1 MKFLEGQTA
10 FVTGGSRGMGKAIAL
25 HLAGAGAKVA
35 VCARREGD
43 LEAAGREL
51 RAIVPDCLALPL
63 DISRAED
70 VQAGVERIEATL
82 GPIDILINNAGIFLN
97 GPVWEM
103 TVGEWDAQFG
113 INLKGQFL
121 VTRAV
126 VPGMIARRRGRVL
139 FISSIAAQYYRK
151 NFTLY
156 FASKWA
162 LSGFAH
168 CVAKETHEYN
178 IHVHILCPGMTETN
192 FFETLNGRPHPEE
205 CAYLKPDTVAALAE
219 HLVCLP
225 ENVDTNEYSLF
236 PSFQLKNFGIRR

>member
-70 VQAGVERIEATL
+70 VLAGVERIEATL
-82 GPIDILINNAGIFLN
+82 GPIDILINNAGIFRS

-126 VPGMIARRRGRVL
+126 VPGMIARRRGRII
-139 FISSIAAQYYRK
+139 FIS
-151 NFTLY
+151 
-156 FASKWA
+156 
-162 LSGFAH
+162 
-168 CVAKETHEYN
+168 
-178 IHVHILCPGMTETN
+178 
-192 FFETLNGRPHPEE
+192 
-205 CAYLKPDTVAALAE
+205 TVAALFSFPGLSCYTAVKRGLEGFAGCLAQELCEHGIKVHVLRPGFTETSIFEETGKPDLDIDWIQPREIAE
-219 HLVCLP
+219 TVEYLLRLP
-225 ENVDTNEYSLF
+225 EHAQVPELTYMTTFD
-236 PSFQLKNFGIRR
+236 RRQY

>member
-70 VQAGVERIEATL
+70 VLAGVERIEATL
-82 GPIDILINNAGIFLN
+82 GPIDILINNAGIFRN

-103 TVGEWDAQFG
+103 TADEWDAQFG

-126 VPGMIARRRGRVL
+126 VPGMIARRRGRII
-139 FISSIAAQYYRK
+139 FIS
-151 NFTLY
+151 
-156 FASKWA
+156 
-162 LSGFAH
+162 
-168 CVAKETHEYN
+168 
-178 IHVHILCPGMTETN
+178 
-192 FFETLNGRPHPEE
+192 
-205 CAYLKPDTVAALAE
+205 TVAALFSFPGLSCYTAVKRGLEGFAGCLGQELCEHGIKVHVLRPGFTETSIFEETGKPDLDIDWIQPREIAE
-219 HLVCLP
+219 TVEYLLRLP
-225 ENVDTNEYSLF
+225 EHAQVPELTYMTTFD
-236 PSFQLKNFGIRR
+236 RRQY